1 MRRPIFFVLLF
12 PLLAGCT
19 LIDQTTF
26 APSPEPKP
34 PPVIVPPPVETRAP
48 LIVIAASAT
57 PKEYTPSL
65 RTVVRAAQA
74 RKRDIEYDVAGIA
87 PATSGASG
95 KGSSGQA
102 AVASV
107 VAQQEAGSHAAEVM
121 RAIMAQGVPAARI
134 HLAVRSDPTIT
145 AGEVRVYVR

>member
-12 PLLAGCT
+12 PLLGGCT

-87 PATSGASG
+87 PATSAAA
-95 KGSSGQA
+95 GQP

-134 HLAVRSDPTIT
+134 HLAVRSDPAIT